1 MLREKKTRIVEELA
15 DTLSRSAIII
25 STGYQGLSAKQ
36 MADLRRVL
44 VSSGVEY
51 RVIKNTLARLAAQK
65 AGRDQVMDI
74 IEGPTALAFG
84 WDDVT
89 TPAKLLDKYSKSQ
102 GLGIQIKGG
111 ILGERVLDASEIS
124 GLANL
129 PSREVLIA
137 QVVAG
142 LQSPIRNLHNV
153 LASPL
158 QGLCFVLQ
166 ARIQKLNE

>member
-25 STGYQGLSAKQ
+25 STSYQGLTAKQ
-36 MADLRRVL
+36 MTDLRRVL

-84 WDDVT
+84 CDDVT

-102 GLGIQIKGG
+102 ELGIQITGG
-111 ILGERVLDASEIS
+111 ILGERVLDASEVS

-142 LQSPIRNLHNV
+142 LQSPIRNLHNI

>member
-1 MLREKKTRIVEELA
+1 MLREEKTRIVEELA
-15 DTLSRSAIII
+15 DTLSHSAIII
-25 STGYQGLSAKQ
+25 STSYQGLTAKQ
-36 MADLRRVL
+36 MTDLRRVL

-84 WDDVT
+84 CDDVT
-89 TPAKLLDKYSKSQ
+89 TPAKLLDKHSKSQ
-102 GLGIQIKGG
+102 ELGIQIKGG
-111 ILGERVLDASEIS
+111 ILGERVLDASEVS

-137 QVVAG
+137 QVVTG

>member
-1 MLREKKTRIVEELA
+1 MLREKKTRIIEELA
-15 DTLSRSAIII
+15 DTLSHSVIII
-25 STGYQGLSAKQ
+25 STSYRGLTANQ
-36 MADLRRVL
+36 MADLRRIL

-51 RVIKNTLARLAAQK
+51 RVIKNTLARIAAQK
-65 AGRDQVMDI
+65 AGKDQLMDI

-84 WDDVT
+84 CDDVT

-102 GLGIQIKGG
+102 ELGIQIKGG
-111 ILGERVLDASEIS
+111 ILGERVLDASEVS

-137 QVVAG
+137 QVVSG